1 MPHSPYSPDLAPC
14 DFWLNDYIK
23 SNWTDQANEE
33 SLTQEVSKI
42 VKNIPEKE
50 SKKTFHKL
58 LERME
63 LCINN
68 NGDYFEHL
76 IK

>member
-1 MPHSPYSPDLAPC
+1 MPHPPYSPDLAPC

-23 SNWTDQANEE
+23 NNLTDQPNEE
-33 SLTQEVSKI
+33 SLAQVVSKI

-50 SKKTFHKL
+50 FKKTFEKL

-68 NGDYFEHL
+68 ERQLF
-76 IK
+76 

>member
-1 MPHSPYSPDLAPC
+1 L
-14 DFWLNDYIK
+14 
-23 SNWTDQANEE
+23 TDQANEE
-33 SLTQEVSKI
+33 SLAQEVYKI

-50 SKKTFHKL
+50 FKKTFDKL

-68 NGDYFEHL
+68 RGDFFEHL